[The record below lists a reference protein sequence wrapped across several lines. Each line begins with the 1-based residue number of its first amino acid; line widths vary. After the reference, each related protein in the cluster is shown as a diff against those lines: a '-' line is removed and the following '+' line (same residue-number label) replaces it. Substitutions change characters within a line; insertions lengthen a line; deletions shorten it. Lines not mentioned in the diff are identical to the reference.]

1 MQVSPSVRAHPD
13 DLMLSYKEYDNAQRV
28 EIVLKGRVATE
39 SSTPSPTSS
48 KPSSSATGNP
58 PPHASLMLANLGAGR
73 GHRAKTKGRGDM

>member
-1 MQVSPSVRAHPD
+1 
-13 DLMLSYKEYDNAQRV
+13 MLSYKEYDNAQRV

-58 PPHASLMLANLGAGR
+58 PPTR
-73 GHRAKTKGRGDM
+73 P